1 MPPPDK
7 PKPSLRA
14 RALRL
19 LARRE
24 HTRAELEAKLSGED
38 TDADELAAVLDDFS
52 RRGWISD
59 ARVIEQVTHARRTR
73 FGSRRIRQ
81 ELENKG
87 VSGELIAEAM
97 TGLKESDLEAARG
110 VWRRKFGCA
119 PANAKERA
127 RQLRFLQSRGFA
139 LDLAM
144 RVVREAGQDPEE
156 S

>member
-1 MPPPDK
+1 MPPRDR

-14 RALRL
+14 QALRL

-24 HTRAELEAKLSGED
+24 HTRAELEAKLGGED
-38 TDADELAAVLDDFS
+38 IDAEALAAVLDDLC

-59 ARVIEQVTHARRTR
+59 ARVIEQVTYARRSR

-81 ELENKG
+81 ELQNKG
-87 VSGELIAEAM
+87 VPGELIAEAM
-97 TGLKESDLEAARG
+97 TGLKEGDLEAARG
-110 VWRRKFGCA
+110 IWGRKFGRA
-119 PANAKERA
+119 PANANERA

-144 RVVREAGQDPEE
+144 RVVREAGQDVDE